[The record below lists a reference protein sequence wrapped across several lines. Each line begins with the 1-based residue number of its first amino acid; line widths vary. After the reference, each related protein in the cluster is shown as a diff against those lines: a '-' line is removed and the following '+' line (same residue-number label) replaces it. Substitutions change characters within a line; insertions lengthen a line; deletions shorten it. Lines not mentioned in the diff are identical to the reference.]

1 MLSLV
6 VLSASSLSYAAEKP
20 QMARA
25 MIQSSANMQICQ
37 YSFDSKVYQA
47 QQQWLEEY
55 DRIQHMEF
63 FYLQVPQII
72 VWYQPEESKPQQLKL
87 PIKVLVHSNYQ
98 VWGIKLLKSSG
109 STALDQRIQRSFKDL
124 RVETKKGFWWGPMLT
139 FQDEIELNLMHCQS
153 LNQS

>member
-1 MLSLV
+1 M
-6 VLSASSLSYAAEKP
+6 
-20 QMARA
+20 
-25 MIQSSANMQICQ
+25 
-37 YSFDSKVYQA
+37 
-47 QQQWLEEY
+47 
-55 DRIQHMEF
+55 
-63 FYLQVPQII
+63 
-72 VWYQPEESKPQQLKL
+72 
-87 PIKVLVHSNYQ
+87 HSNYQ